1 MAADD
6 QGRGHPSGG
15 TVGPH
20 GQAGQVFGVVA
31 QLDALAAQGW
41 VDLVAVAGQADGG
54 GLCDHPGGRP
64 AERLGEQDR
73 VGGAGWPA
81 GLPPLARR
89 LAGLGVDA
97 LVADLLGPGG
107 EAVVEL
113 VQRGGPCL
121 LGLDQEPLADEP
133 VEPLLLA
140 SALGLTG

>member
-1 MAADD
+1 
-6 QGRGHPSGG
+6 
-15 TVGPH
+15 
-20 GQAGQVFGVVA
+20 
-31 QLDALAAQGW
+31 
-41 VDLVAVAGQADGG
+41 
-54 GLCDHPGGRP
+54 
-64 AERLGEQDR
+64 
-73 VGGAGWPA
+73 
-81 GLPPLARR
+81 
-89 LAGLGVDA
+89 VDA